1 MKAGSLFTGT
11 GALDMAAAEVFDAE
25 PVWFADIDPAA
36 SALLAHR
43 YPGVPNLRDIT
54 AVDWDLVALLA
65 PIELLFAGWPCQP
78 FSLAGKRKGAED
90 ERALWP
96 EVDRCIRALRPR
108 YVLLENVPAVVGAEL
123 GRVADTLAACG
134 YRFAWVC
141 LPASAVGAPH
151 KRERFFLLAVAED
164 ADRAAG
170 GERREPAPRQA
181 ESRRARADARGRGGA
196 SAADSAGEHERPVTA
211 GARRRKP
218 EEPAGNS
225 ATPAADTEYG
235 SQPEWPRPTR
245 RQARERASERRGP
258 GCGCEDASDSDCGG
272 RDGGTHNHRS
282 RHATSER
289 VSPTVV
295 DWAGYT
301 PAIRRWE
308 AILGRPAP
316 APTVPGSRGGHVL
329 NPALPEWMMGL
340 PAGWITGVPGLS
352 RAQQLKLAGNGVVW
366 QQAAEAYRYLLG
378 VLRDAAA

>member
-164 ADRAAG
+164 ADAQLAVNGGSQHPDKRKAGGHGPTLADEVEHLLPTPLANMNGPSQRELDAGNPKNRLETALHLLPTPNTGLSPNGHGRRGGKPGNGHQSGADLDVVVKMLPTPTVGDATGGHTTTGHGTPLLNGLARQLSTGLATPRNPPMGSHPRTASTRTYRSRITRRTCPESRVARVDDGASRRLDHRCSRVVPRAA
-170 GERREPAPRQA
+170 AQA
-181 ESRRARADARGRGGA
+181 CR
-196 SAADSAGEHERPVTA
+196 
-211 GARRRKP
+211 
-218 EEPAGNS
+218 
-225 ATPAADTEYG
+225 
-235 SQPEWPRPTR
+235 
-245 RQARERASERRGP
+245 
-258 GCGCEDASDSDCGG
+258 
-272 RDGGTHNHRS
+272 
-282 RHATSER
+282 
-289 VSPTVV
+289 
-295 DWAGYT
+295 
-301 PAIRRWE
+301 
-308 AILGRPAP
+308 
-316 APTVPGSRGGHVL
+316 
-329 NPALPEWMMGL
+329 
-340 PAGWITGVPGLS
+340 
-352 RAQQLKLAGNGVVW
+352 
-366 QQAAEAYRYLLG
+366 
-378 VLRDAAA
+378 